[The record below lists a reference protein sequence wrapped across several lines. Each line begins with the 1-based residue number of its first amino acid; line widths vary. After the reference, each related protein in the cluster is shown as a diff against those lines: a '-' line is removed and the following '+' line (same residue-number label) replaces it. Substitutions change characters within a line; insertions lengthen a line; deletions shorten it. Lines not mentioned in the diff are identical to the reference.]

1 VRRTVAN
8 LVLVVAGLLIMVYPL
23 TVGAAS
29 ELSCR
34 GVVMQPGDACA
45 KADGS
50 SSQTYEQ
57 RARARRN
64 AVPIIMVVGLGVAGF
79 GLTLL
84 IMERRRPQRSKTVAS

>member
-1 VRRTVAN
+1 MRRTVAN
-8 LVLVVAGLLIMVYPL
+8 LVVVVAGLLIMVYPL
-23 TVGAAS
+23 TVGAAL

-50 SSQTYEQ
+50 SNQTYEQ
-57 RARARRN
+57 RDRARRN

>member
-1 VRRTVAN
+1 
-8 LVLVVAGLLIMVYPL
+8 
-23 TVGAAS
+23 
-29 ELSCR
+29 
-34 GVVMQPGDACA
+34 MQPGDTCA

-57 RARARRN
+57 RARARRD

-84 IMERRRPQRSKTVAS
+84 ITERRRPQRSKTVAS